1 MSIMGRLCPLVTLS
15 DSAIRAG
22 AGYRPASCAYTV
34 PFARVARSESIRK
47 GASMSEERTPSARE
61 QLMAY
66 ALKERA
72 AVRKLQHA
80 GECDG
85 SRRPTCYEQC
95 EHGFWCSELRHTI
108 RLPF

>member
-1 MSIMGRLCPLVTLS
+1 
-15 DSAIRAG
+15 
-22 AGYRPASCAYTV
+22 
-34 PFARVARSESIRK
+34 
-47 GASMSEERTPSARE
+47 MSEERNPNARE

-95 EHGFWCSELRHTI
+95 EHGFWCSELRHTV